1 MNWRSL
7 PPNLKIPFL
16 FKLNNYS
23 IDCLKLL
30 LYLSFSLL
38 VTLWYLVTSSEIIKL
53 MIAFLLSQDL
63 GTGST
68 WAWGQ
73 MPFAPTYGVFNFDW
87 RKSCEYQKMSLIK
100 SITVKNLD
108 HLWIVGE
115 LINEIGIVEVIN
127 QKLGVDNRKKITAGQ
142 VIKPTFR
149 TSGM

>member
-38 VTLWYLVTSSEIIKL
+38 VTPWYLVTSSEIIKL

-87 RKSCEYQKMSLIK
+87 CKSCEYQKMSLILH
-100 SITVKNLD
+100 S
-108 HLWIVGE
+108 
-115 LINEIGIVEVIN
+115 
-127 QKLGVDNRKKITAGQ
+127 AGQ
-142 VIKPTFR
+142 NVVYQACDWKPCLIITMKFVNKNTYYR
-149 TSGM
+149 NYW